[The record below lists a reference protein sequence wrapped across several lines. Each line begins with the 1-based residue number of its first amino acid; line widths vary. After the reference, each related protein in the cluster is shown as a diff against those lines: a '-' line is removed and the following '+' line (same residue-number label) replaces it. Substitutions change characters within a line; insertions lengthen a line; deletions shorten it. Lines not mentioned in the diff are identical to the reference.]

1 MEGKP
6 LLNIPKYESPEEFIG
21 VIQKLKYINNPL
33 NELATSSL
41 AIVYYW
47 VPCCNLNFL
56 IPFNCLHNCCTDC
69 GDNFINNTLIHT
81 NGEQKYLF

>member
-6 LLNIPKYESPEEFIG
+6 LRNIPKYESPEEFIG

-41 AIVYYW
+41 AIVY
-47 VPCCNLNFL
+47 
-56 IPFNCLHNCCTDC
+56 
-69 GDNFINNTLIHT
+69 
-81 NGEQKYLF
+81 